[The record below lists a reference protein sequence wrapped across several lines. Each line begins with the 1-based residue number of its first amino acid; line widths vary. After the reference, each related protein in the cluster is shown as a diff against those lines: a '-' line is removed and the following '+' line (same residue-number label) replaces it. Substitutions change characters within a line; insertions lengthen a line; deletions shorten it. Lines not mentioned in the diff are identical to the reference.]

1 MNFLPKPF
9 YRFTPTKNGV
19 CIYLLLHRNTLQGK
33 SMNCTI
39 YTMDINNKVFHLNL
53 LGTSSIKPRP
63 FIDFDV
69 GLNDTHDQTSHFVL
83 DIDSITNIFV
93 TYF

>member
-1 MNFLPKPF
+1 MKVIMHL
-9 YRFTPTKNGV
+9 NGAY
-19 CIYLLLHRNTLQGK
+19 IYLLLHRNTLQGK

-53 LGTSSIKPRP
+53 LGTSSIQPGP
-63 FIDFDV
+63 FIYFDV
-69 GLNDTHDQTSHFVL
+69 GLNDTHDLTSNFVL

-93 TYF
+93 TYFVIIFQLRL